1 MSIGKRLVQIRKSQN
16 PKLSQV
22 EFAELLNMSR
32 SAYSMY
38 ELDKSTPTGQTIEL
52 ICTKFNINRSW
63 LEEGVGDMNTTPPPS
78 GLPAEVQAILGH
90 DNPFAVAVISALLQ
104 MPRPWWEAWEAEY
117 DRVIGRTE
125 EQKEG
130 NG

>member
-1 MSIGKRLVQIRKSQN
+1 MTLGERIAKVRKSIN
-16 PKLSQV
+16 PKMSQ
-22 EFAELLNMSR
+22 EAFAQSLGKSR
-32 SAYSMY
+32 AAYAMY
-38 ELDKSTPTGQTIEL
+38 EIDRVIPDDSFIQLLCSTY
-52 ICTKFNINRSW
+52 NVNRSW
-63 LEEGVGDMNTTPPPS
+63 IEEEIGDMLTTPPPS

-104 MPRPWWEAWEAEY
+104 MPKPWWEAWEAEY

-125 EQKEG
+125 EQKED